1 MAKKSRTKKA
11 KKTAKKSAAKKPAR
25 QSLRQSA
32 SRKSAAKK
40 PARAAG
46 KLRLTMMTGDYDIV
60 RALYDGR
67 VQPKGIELVR
77 GSYPGTR
84 SIHDQ
89 VAHGKAC
96 DINEYNG
103 GHYVVQKAHGRQD
116 ITAIPVFLH
125 RRFRH
130 GFIYINAHRGI
141 TKPSDLAGK
150 RVGCRS
156 IGAAAAYWMRGHL
169 EEHGAPHRSITW
181 VIQDPDE
188 ASEQAPSMKIEV
200 LPTGKKVEEMAL
212 EGELDA
218 VILPNVFEA
227 HARGDTRVERLWPNY
242 KTVEIDYYK
251 RTGFFPIMHVT
262 TVPTALVAK
271 YPWIVESLTLAFEEA
286 KQLAFQRLANPRNIP
301 LAFCHTYR
309 EEEEALL
316 GADPWEYGL
325 SDLNQRNYGALVG
338 FVHDQV
344 LDGPR
349 PTLDSLFAKEGFDLK
364 LPLPRIHPIKYN
376 F

>member
-1 MAKKSRTKKA
+1 MAKKAKA
-11 KKTAKKSAAKKPAR
+11 KTTKAKKSAAKKPAR
-25 QSLRQSA
+25 KALRQTV
-32 SRKSAAKK
+32 SRKIAAKK
-40 PARAAG
+40 PARVAG
-46 KLRLTMMTGDYDIV
+46 KLRLTIMTGQYDIV

-67 VQPKGIELVR
+67 VQPKGIELVP
-77 GSYPGTR
+77 GAYPGTR

-103 GHYVVQKAHGRQD
+103 GHYVVQKAHGRAD

-130 GFIYINAHRGI
+130 GFIYINTSKGI
-141 TKPSDLAGK
+141 TKPSDLAGR
-150 RVGCRS
+150 RVACRS

-188 ASEQAPSMKIEV
+188 ASEQAPTMKIEV
-200 LPTGKKVEEMAL
+200 LPKGKKVETMVL
-212 EGELDA
+212 EGEVDA
-218 VILPNVFEA
+218 IIMPNVFEA
-227 HARGDTRVERLWPNY
+227 HAKGDRRVARLWPNY
-242 KTVEIDYYK
+242 QEVEIDYYK
-251 RTGFFPIMHVT
+251 RTGLFPIMHVT
-262 TVPTALVAK
+262 TVPTAIVAK
-271 YPWIVESLTLAFEEA
+271 HPWVVESLTLAFEEA
-286 KQLAFQRLANPRNIP
+286 KQLAFQRLANPRNVP

-309 EEEEALL
+309 EEEAALL
-316 GADPWEYGL
+316 GPDPWEYGL
-325 SDLNQRNYGALVG
+325 SELNQRNYGTLVR

-344 LDGPR
+344 LDGKQ
-349 PTLDSLFAKEGFDLK
+349 PTLQDLFAKEAFELK
-364 LPLPRIHPIKYN
+364 LPLPRLHEIKYN